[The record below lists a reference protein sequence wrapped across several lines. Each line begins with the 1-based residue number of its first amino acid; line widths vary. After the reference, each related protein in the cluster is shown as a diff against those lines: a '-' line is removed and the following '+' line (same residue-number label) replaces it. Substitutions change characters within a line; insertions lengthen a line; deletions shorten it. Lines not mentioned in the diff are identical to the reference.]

1 MRRAIATLLLGLL
14 PILSHADAFD
24 DALTAI
30 GAGDY
35 ERGVALLVPLAEDGH
50 PNAQYQ
56 LGALYAEGRGVLHDD
71 AVARSWFRSAAEQ
84 GFAPAQFKL
93 AAMYYEGRGVA
104 QDYVRAAMWNAVAI
118 ANASPEYVAAYEQ
131 FHDALQALMSTEQSA
146 QAMSMARRCID
157 AEFKA
162 CD

>member
-1 MRRAIATLLLGLL
+1 MRREIATVLISLL
-14 PILSHADAFD
+14 PALTHADAFD
-24 DALTAI
+24 DARAAI
-30 GAGDY
+30 GAEDY
-35 ERGVALLVPLAEDGH
+35 DAAIALLVPLAEDGH

-56 LGALYAEGRGVLHDD
+56 LGALYAAGRGVAQDD
-71 AVARSWFRSAAEQ
+71 AAALRWFRGAAEQ
-84 GFAPAQFKL
+84 GFAPAQFNL

-104 QDYVRAAMWNAVAI
+104 QDHVRAAMWNAVAI

-146 QAMSMARRCID
+146 EAMSLARRCID
-157 AEFKA
+157 ADFKG